1 MSDINFYPILFRVLQ
16 YETVLN
22 LISHCPYIYAF
33 RCRFLLIYVKHPPED
48 TLLINALILCTWFF
62 LSAKFRQSVDC
73 FIYCSIYKGMDM
85 ILWC

>member
-1 MSDINFYPILFRVLQ
+1 MSDINFYPILFRVSQ
-16 YETVLN
+16 YETVPN

-48 TLLINALILCTWFF
+48 TTLINALILCTWFF